1 MSLADRKRL
10 LDHVYSC
17 MVYLVQSYERTE
29 KRAEYLRKKLELA
42 KDNGRTCDRIKQK
55 YSEFV
60 KDLDVLSDGINFI
73 NTAYNNELVSFCEE
87 LMLAVSL
94 PGVNMGKVSIDCKP
108 YEDDIHMYFGYK
120 EGNTP
125 DHFKGHYI
133 LNLEEGSISR
143 CEIDGP
149 FNKNGEKM
157 MIKYRFIDQDIVK
170 QKDTP
175 AEKADETNDAVIS
188 PPEKDNNN

>member
-1 MSLADRKRL
+1 MSLVDRKRL

-17 MVYLVQSYERTE
+17 MFYLVQSYARTE
-29 KRAEYLRKKLELA
+29 ERAESLRKKLELV
-42 KDNGRTCDRIKQK
+42 KDDERKCNRLKQK
-55 YSEFV
+55 YSESV
-60 KDLDVLSDGINFI
+60 KDLGVLSDGINFI
-73 NTAYNNELVSFCEE
+73 DTVYNNELVSFCEE

-94 PGVNMGKVSIDCKP
+94 PDFNMGKVSIDCEP
-108 YEDDIHMYFGYK
+108 YEDNIHMYFGYK
-120 EGNTP
+120 EGNAA

-157 MIKYRFIDQDIVK
+157 MIKYPFFDQNKVKIDDVLANK
-170 QKDTP
+170 
-175 AEKADETNDAVIS
+175 TNEANDVAIA
-188 PPEKDNNN
+188 PPEKDSN